1 MDVNTR
7 GTSLISDVPPR
18 SPSPNMVSLRDPA
31 DPAARPRLT
40 ITARP
45 LIGLLAVLLG
55 AVISTLDGR
64 ITTFGL
70 ADVEGAVHAG
80 FDEGAWITTSFTV
93 GQMLMGPISTWFGM
107 VFGPRRVLTV
117 SCAVFATS
125 NMLLPFSPNL
135 GFALAFQVI
144 SGLASGTFIPLVI
157 GFVVL
162 NLPARLV
169 IYG

>member
-1 MDVNTR
+1 MNPPAA
-7 GTSLISDVPPR
+7 SLIDDLQPPSR
-18 SPSPNMVSLRDPA
+18 GPTTVSLRDPLDRA
-31 DPAARPRLT
+31 VQSQPA
-40 ITARP
+40 ITTRP

-93 GQMLMGPISTWFGM
+93 GQMLMGPVSTWLGM

-125 NMLLPFSPNL
+125 NTL
-135 GFALAFQVI
+135 
-144 SGLASGTFIPLVI
+144 
-157 GFVVL
+157 
-162 NLPARLV
+162 
-169 IYG
+169 